1 MQSVSCFYLI
11 CQFVAYSS
19 DTLNF
24 NGAIFFEMVAKT
36 RDVNIETAKIEV
48 VVIAPKF
55 FKQGR
60 CIYSLAKVAAETEQ
74 YFRLSSREDS
84 FAIINS

>member
-48 VVIAPKF
+48 VVIAPELLQK
-55 FKQGR
+55 G
-60 CIYSLAKVAAETEQ
+60 
-74 YFRLSSREDS
+74 
-84 FAIINS
+84 